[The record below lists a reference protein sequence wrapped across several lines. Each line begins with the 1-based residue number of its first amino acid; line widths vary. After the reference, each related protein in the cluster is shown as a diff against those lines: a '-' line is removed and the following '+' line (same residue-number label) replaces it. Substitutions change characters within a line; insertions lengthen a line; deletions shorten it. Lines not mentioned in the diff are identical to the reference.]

1 MNVIRDQLAQALKQA
16 EDAKDD
22 GARKS
27 TLRLICA
34 AMKDRDALAR
44 SSGKEALDDREICG
58 LLTQM
63 VVQRH
68 ASAAAYEQDG
78 CLDLADQERDE
89 IAVISE
95 FLPAKLDEAS
105 MRAACQQVVSE
116 VDARG
121 LRDVGRCM
129 SALKERYEGQIDTV
143 EASRVVKGLL
153 TGNRTAASPR

>member
-1 MNVIRDQLAQALKQA
+1 MIREQLAEALKQA
-16 EDAKDD
+16 EAADEQ
-22 GARKS
+22 ARKS
-27 TLRLICA
+27 TLRLICT
-34 AMKDRDALAR
+34 AMKDRDASAR
-44 SSGKEALDDREICG
+44 SSGKEALDENEIID

-68 ASAAAYEQDG
+68 ASAATYEQDG
-78 CLDLADQERDE
+78 CLELAEQEREE

-105 MRAACQQVVSE
+105 MRAACEAVVSD

-129 SALKERYEGQIDTV
+129 SALKERYQGQIDPV

-153 TGNRTAASPR
+153 TGDAGRAPPR